1 MSKQDGGPAFPVE
14 VTNYG
19 ERNMTIGGMVVPP
32 GAMMQFAG
40 MTIRDWFAGQALA
53 LMKEAMAEGY
63 WTPGDNPNKEL
74 AEASYQIADAMLAER
89 AKE

>member
-19 ERNMTIGGMVVPP
+19 DRNMTIGGIVVPP

-53 LMKEAMAEGY
+53 GMLADQNYDE
-63 WTPGDNPNKEL
+63 TPQK
-74 AEASYQIADAMLAER
+74 AAASCYRVADAMLAKR
-89 AKE
+89 AKP